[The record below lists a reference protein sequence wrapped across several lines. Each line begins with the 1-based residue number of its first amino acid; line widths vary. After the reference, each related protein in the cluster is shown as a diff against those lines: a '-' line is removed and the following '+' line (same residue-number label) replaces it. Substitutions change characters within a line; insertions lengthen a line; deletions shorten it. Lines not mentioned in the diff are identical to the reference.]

1 MVTVIK
7 SKKHNSVVFG
17 MKPSSK
23 DATRSFGQYLV
34 VENRTTINTNDNKQS
49 ITNVKSRTAFISV
62 EDKHADLITE
72 GLVLDGQIIREER
85 FTPFYENQPCKAYP
99 ANHPQAGEPI
109 LVNGR
114 RVWFKDSFTTD
125 MKAVDKLIDSS
136 VAKPVAEATEVGST
150 LSKAVSKGIK

>member
-1 MVTVIK
+1 
-7 SKKHNSVVFG
+7 
-17 MKPSSK
+17 
-23 DATRSFGQYLV
+23 
-34 VENRTTINTNDNKQS
+34 
-49 ITNVKSRTAFISV
+49 
-62 EDKHADLITE
+62 
-72 GLVLDGQIIREER
+72 
-85 FTPFYENQPCKAYP
+85 
-99 ANHPQAGEPI
+99 